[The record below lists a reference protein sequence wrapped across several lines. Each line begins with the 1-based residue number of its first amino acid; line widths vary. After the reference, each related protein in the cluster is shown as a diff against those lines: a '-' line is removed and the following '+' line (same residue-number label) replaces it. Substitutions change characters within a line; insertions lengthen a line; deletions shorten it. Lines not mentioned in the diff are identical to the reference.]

1 MKPTDTPKKTVYTME
16 IRWKETKKKKP
27 PAKPRKVE
35 IKDIEELMIPEICR
49 YRLARKEGVKWRSR
63 VTDVY
68 K

>member
-1 MKPTDTPKKTVYTME
+1 ME

-35 IKDIEELMIPEICR
+35 IKDIEELMIPDACR
-49 YRLARKEGVKWRSR
+49 YRLPRKEGVKWRSR

>member
-1 MKPTDTPKKTVYTME
+1 ME

-35 IKDIEELMIPEICR
+35 VEIRDIEELMIPDACR
-49 YRLARKEGVKWRSR
+49 YRTARKEGVKWRSR
-63 VTDVY
+63 ITNIY

>member
-1 MKPTDTPKKTVYTME
+1 MGDIME

-35 IKDIEELMIPEICR
+35 IKDIEELMIPETCKH
-49 YRLARKEGVKWRSR
+49 RLPRKSKGKW
-63 VTDVY
+63 

>member
-35 IKDIEELMIPEICR
+35 IKDIEELMIPETCKH
-49 YRLARKEGVKWRSR
+49 RLPRKSKGKW
-63 VTDVY
+63 

>member
-1 MKPTDTPKKTVYTME
+1 ME
-16 IRWKETKKKKP
+16 QIRWKETKKKKP